1 MIMKRINKR
10 LNDLNKRINIISL
23 IVFNI
28 KDERLKDTKAWAKP
42 RAKDSIRIYYY
53 KRYEVYFP

>member
-28 KDERLKDTKAWAKP
+28 KDERLKDTKA
-42 RAKDSIRIYYY
+42 
-53 KRYEVYFP
+53 